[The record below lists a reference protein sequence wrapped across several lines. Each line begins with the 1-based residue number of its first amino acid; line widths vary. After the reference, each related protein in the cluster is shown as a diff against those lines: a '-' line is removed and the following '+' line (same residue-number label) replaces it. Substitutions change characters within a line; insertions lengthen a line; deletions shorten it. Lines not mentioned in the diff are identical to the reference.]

1 MIATR
6 IRGNHACLMWVV
18 LPVIILTGMIGPMKL
33 EGRTLPGN
41 LKYVN
46 LFMGTSGDNGQ
57 VTPGAAVPF
66 GMLCLCPDSEPR
78 QHAGY
83 DYAEP
88 VTTGVSINR
97 LSGIGCSGVGGN
109 LRIKPATKDEVLK
122 IVKETEKAIPGYYTT
137 EFSNGAKGE
146 FTVSRTVALEKWT
159 LPEDGVMFINFKSAF
174 ERRKTSCEYEIVS
187 DREITGRIES
197 GTACARGKYSFYFRL
212 RTDKP
217 FTVEESSEDEATV
230 KFAEREVEIR
240 IAVSPIDQLS
250 ADKEL
255 ELAAGKTFAKVCKE
269 ALDQWKQKLSKV
281 SVKGGSEEQKYLF
294 YTSLYRL
301 YMSPMDVTSCDGKYL
316 GTDGVVYDTEGRR
329 AFNSWSMW
337 DTYRAKFPMLL
348 LLEPE
353 AYADMAAS
361 CVNLFRTG
369 KKNWATDC
377 ESAPTVRTEHMGIM
391 LLDAYRKGI
400 PVDFRPGYDGMVRE
414 VLMELP
420 RESPDNL
427 LELCND
433 LWALGQIAEIIGSNE
448 DAAKF
453 TAEADSTFEK
463 VWKEIFMTVTDD
475 FSLMKNNGL
484 YQGTKWQYRWSCPQ
498 YSDRMIAWHGAEQLA
513 EELDTFFKEG
523 MFNQGNE
530 PDIQTPFMF
539 NQFGRP
545 DKTQEWVRRY
555 LTDDNMKHLYGGQA
569 EYPEPFVG
577 RAFQNKTDG
586 YAPEMDEDDGTMSGW
601 YMFSQLGFYPL
612 NVGIAKYELF
622 SPIFKKVVFKSGDHK
637 VRIKAVGRK
646 SYEDPIKE
654 ITVDG
659 KKLDSFELDHG
670 TFRKNSTVVYKY

>member
-1 MIATR
+1 MG
-6 IRGNHACLMWVV
+6 IRKILY
-18 LPVIILTGMIGPMKL
+18 LPAIMLSLLSGFSVQGKS
-33 EGRTLPGN
+33 LPGN

-46 LFMGTSGDNGQ
+46 LFMGTAGDNGQ
-57 VTPGAAVPF
+57 VNPGAAVPF
-66 GMLCLCPDSEPR
+66 GMLCLSPDSEPR

-83 DYAEP
+83 DYDVP
-88 VTTGVSINR
+88 LTTGVSINR

-109 LRIKPATKDEVLK
+109 LRIKPAAKDEELLV
-122 IVKETEKAIPGYYTT
+122 VKGTEEAVPGYYKT
-137 EFSNGAKGE
+137 EFSNGAIGE
-146 FTVSRTVALEKWT
+146 FTVSRTVAFEKWI
-159 LPEDGVMFINFKSAF
+159 LPEGGLMYINFKSAF
-174 ERRKTSCEYEIVS
+174 ERRKTSCEYFPVS
-187 DREITGRIES
+187 DREVIGRIES
-197 GTACARGKYSFYFRL
+197 GTACGRGKYAFYFRISC
-212 RTDKP
+212 DKP
-217 FTVEESSEDEATV
+217 FAVEDYDEEQATV
-230 KFAEREVEIR
+230 RFADREVEIR

-255 ELAAGKTFAKVCKE
+255 EAVTGKTFEKVREE
-269 ALDQWKQKLSKV
+269 ALEQWREKLGKV
-281 SVKGGSEEQKYLF
+281 KVKCSDEEQKVIF
-294 YTSLYRL
+294 FTSLYRL
-301 YMSPMDVTSCDGKYL
+301 YMSPMDVTSWDGKYL

-337 DTYRAKFPMLL
+337 DTYRAKFPMML

-400 PVDFRPGYDGMVRE
+400 PVDFRPGYDGMVNE
-414 VLMELP
+414 VLTELP

-433 LWALGQIAEIIGSNE
+433 LWALGQIAEIIGSKE

-498 YSDRMIAWHGAEQLA
+498 YCDRMIAWHGADKLA
-513 EELDTFFKEG
+513 EELDTFFKLG

-555 LTDDNMKHLYGGQA
+555 LTDDQMVHLYGGNA

-577 RAFQNKTDG
+577 RAFQNKPDG

-601 YMFSQLGFYPL
+601 YMFAQLGFYPL
-612 NVGIAKYELF
+612 NIGTSEYEVF
-622 SPIFKKVVFKSGDHK
+622 SPLFKRVTINTGGHK
-637 VRIKAVGRK
+637 IRIKTSGRK
-646 SYEDPIKE
+646 SYEDPVKE
-654 ITVDG
+654 IQVDG
-659 KKLDSFELDHG
+659 KKLDGWELDHEVF
-670 TFRKNSTVVYKY
+670 TKNSKIVFKY